1 MKRLLTLLGCLFG
14 FACATQAMTPLQFTE
29 EFVKALR
36 LASPS
41 IKVLVKTD
49 LELQITNSAG
59 KDSSAFLDNAY
70 KEYLQ
75 DPKAIRDVIQRF
87 TVSYLEPRDDEAK
100 VDRARI
106 VPIIKDRQWLSEIAQ
121 SLKNRGANKPI
132 ENVFEE
138 FNEQLVIVYA
148 EDSPKNIRY
157 LIPKNLEEIGVSRTD
172 LRAIAVSNLRRI
184 LPKIEVHKG
193 PVLSMVTAGG
203 DYEACL
209 LLLNDLWV
217 DGAIQ
222 VDGDIVVAIPSR
234 DLLLVTG
241 SKTPDGIAK
250 LRELAIK
257 SLQQSSYRLTD
268 TLFVYRNG
276 RFEKLE
282 GP

>member
-1 MKRLLTLLGCLFG
+1 
-14 FACATQAMTPLQFTE
+14 MTPLQFTE